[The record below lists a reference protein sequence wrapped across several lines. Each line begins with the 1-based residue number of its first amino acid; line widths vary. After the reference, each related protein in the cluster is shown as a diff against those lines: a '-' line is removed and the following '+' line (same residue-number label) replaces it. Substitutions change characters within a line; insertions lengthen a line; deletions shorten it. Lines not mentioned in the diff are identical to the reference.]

1 MIHLNVSINELKLII
16 NALERYPVPL
26 TSEPLLKKIQDYLA
40 VVKVREVTRKS
51 SDQLTRYI
59 WKQQAELDQHQ
70 TLYQHQTLNFLGT
83 WKTRNG
89 LTAVVIGILTRID
102 EILHKPILEY
112 WGYIGK
118 FEESKPIETKI
129 FMIWE
134 KDGTTQCNF
143 THYDLMERISEK
155 A

>member
-1 MIHLNVSINELKLII
+1 MTHLNVSINELKLIV
-16 NALERYPVPL
+16 NALELYPVPL

-40 VVKVREVTRKS
+40 VNGHIQKIKAS
-51 SDQLTRYI
+51 FDQLTRHI
-59 WKQQAELDQHQ
+59 NWKQQGELDQHQ
-70 TLYQHQTLNFLGT
+70 ELNFLGT

-134 KDGTTQCNF
+134 KDGTTRCNF